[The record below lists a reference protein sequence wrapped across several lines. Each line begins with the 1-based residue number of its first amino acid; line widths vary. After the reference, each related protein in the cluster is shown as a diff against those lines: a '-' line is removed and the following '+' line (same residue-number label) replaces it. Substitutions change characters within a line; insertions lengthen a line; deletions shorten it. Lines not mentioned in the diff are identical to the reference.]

1 MPKTNL
7 WLSKYFNIQN
17 KEAKDKIEENHTAEH
32 FTYSSNFLIF
42 FREKNKF
49 KGAFKIISIF
59 FCKAERKLITKT

>member
-7 WLSKYFNIQN
+7 WLSKYFNFQK
-17 KEAKDKIEENHTAEH
+17 KEAKDKIEENHTA
-32 FTYSSNFLIF
+32 YSNNYLIF

-59 FCKAERKLITKT
+59 FLQG

>member
-17 KEAKDKIEENHTAEH
+17 KEAKEKIEENHAAEH

-42 FREKNKF
+42 FE
-49 KGAFKIISIF
+49 KIINS
-59 FCKAERKLITKT
+59 KELLKLFQYFSARLREN